1 MRLVGTKTDDET
13 LLGIIGRPRLQKHPK
28 IQKFTSTTPQL
39 VALVMD
45 VTSGK
50 VQLVIVRDLG
60 CYTVTAKNWAAWA
73 ATVLL
78 GRPCCWSAGSAV
90 CNVSVRTE

>member
-13 LLGIIGRPRLQKHPK
+13 LLGIIGRPLLQKHPK
-28 IQKFTSTTPQL
+28 IQKFTSATPQL

-50 VQLVIVRDLG
+50 VQLVIVRELG
-60 CYTVTAKNWAAWA
+60 CYSVTAKNWAARA
-73 ATVLL
+73 LQLRTGLL
-78 GRPCCWSAGSAV
+78 QCYC
-90 CNVSVRTE
+90 